1 MRYVVLVP
9 LFFFVAYGADQPAEP
24 IPNEEKSSG
33 NSAQDGSQTSALE
46 HELLIQS
53 FAYDL
58 GSNVGKTTPFVN
70 IHFFTSYLS
79 ALGETNLEDLAYRLS
94 SQFELRNLD
103 DGTLV
108 DVDRTVLATD
118 EEGFQYRLE
127 FAPKVDLSASQWYEL
142 WFEPTEKDL
151 IELFQYAIGVSKSGV
166 YSLRFTP
173 GHAAVVRS
181 VTIASTAASI
191 LFSEDL
197 YSSDGKVEIHVT
209 QPDNPA
215 ANCGSSVPEN
225 HWVEVGSYRLDAQC
239 QGVDV
244 TLPLAIE
251 IQGDLHAEDGTS
263 LSTVDA
269 PLHIEIQP
277 DDWRP
282 CVGAPCVDHI
292 PGR

>member
-127 FAPKVDLSASQWYEL
+127 FAPKVDLSSFSVVCCGLAHRERSYRTVPICNRRFKIRCL
-142 WFEPTEKDL
+142 
-151 IELFQYAIGVSKSGV
+151 LFAV
-166 YSLRFTP
+166 YPWPRCCGAQCNHRLYRSLN
-173 GHAAVVRS
+173 
-181 VTIASTAASI
+181 SI
-191 LFSEDL
+191 LRGSLLVGWQSRDPR
-197 YSSDGKVEIHVT
+197 D
-209 QPDNPA
+209 PA
-215 ANCGSSVPEN
+215 
-225 HWVEVGSYRLDAQC
+225 
-239 QGVDV
+239 
-244 TLPLAIE
+244 
-251 IQGDLHAEDGTS
+251 
-263 LSTVDA
+263 
-269 PLHIEIQP
+269 
-277 DDWRP
+277 
-282 CVGAPCVDHI
+282 
-292 PGR
+292 